1 MFIEEI
7 TKIDTLTFAPQV
19 DLKRAKYEKIEI
31 FEDGWQNIVLH
42 SFNEDSFDLPSME
55 IDEYEKRYK
64 DVTTIR

>member
-1 MFIEEI
+1 MIASRTDPKGELLPLLYN
-7 TKIDTLTFAPQV
+7 TCRKIDGKTNEDQV
-19 DLKRAKYEKIEI
+19 C
-31 FEDGWQNIVLH
+31 WQNIVLH